1 MASNNIEGF
10 IKAIQEDEPFSERFK
25 ASLDGVA
32 GDSPEDTM
40 ETIVSFGQA
49 NGYAFTSK
57 EFLEKY
63 KKLSV
68 QGEVALSDDALEGV
82 SGGGIGGYF
91 KSFGNEF
98 NPKHKDFL
106 KSLQHIRF

>member
-1 MASNNIEGF
+1 MASNKGF
-10 IKAIQEDEPFSERFK
+10 IKAIQEDEAFSEKFK
-25 ASLDGVA
+25 TSLDGVA
-32 GDSPEDTM
+32 GDSPKDTV

-57 EFLEKY
+57 EFLERY
-63 KKLSV
+63 KMLSD

-106 KSLQHIRF
+106 KSLKHMRF